1 MENHF
6 PIRFAARISVAKAA
20 SLLGI
25 HRNTLVRSWFK
36 EKRLIKLVQSP
47 TGHWF
52 VEVREMERVLRSRQA
67 QVGNGGL
74 RPGLPAQGSS
84 SKPASRQSK

>member
-6 PIRFAARISVAKAA
+6 PVRFAARISVAKAA
-20 SLLGI
+20 RLLGI

-52 VEVREMERVLRSRQA
+52 VEVREMERVLKWRQS
-67 QVGNGGL
+67 QLGNREL
-74 RPGLPAQGSS
+74 PPGLFAQGSS
-84 SKPASRQSK
+84 SKPARRQSK

>member
-1 MENHF
+1 MAE
-6 PIRFAARISVAKAA
+6 AAR
-20 SLLGI
+20 LLGI

-52 VEVREMERVLRSRQA
+52 VEVREMERVLRSRQV

-74 RPGLPAQGSS
+74 PPGLLAQGSS
-84 SKPASRQSK
+84 SKVASRQSK